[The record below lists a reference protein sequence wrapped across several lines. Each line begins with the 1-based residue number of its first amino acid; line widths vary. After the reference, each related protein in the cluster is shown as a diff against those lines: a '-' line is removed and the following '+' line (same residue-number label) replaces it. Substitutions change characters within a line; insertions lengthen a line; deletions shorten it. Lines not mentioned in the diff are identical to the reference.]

1 MTTSEARTMQI
12 DLVADMVC
20 PWCYVGW
27 VRLKSA
33 LAQRP
38 DLEANVVWRPFQLD
52 PSLPESGVDRRA
64 YMAGKFP
71 DVERRHAIQAA
82 LTEAAVGDG
91 IVLNLDRIERSPN
104 TLAAHR
110 LIRWAQEVSCQDP
123 VVEGLFQAYFT
134 DGRDIGDPEVLAD
147 IAASVGM
154 DGLSVLDR
162 LSRGTDA
169 DTVSGEHQTA
179 VRAGVTGVP
188 YMIFDQKYSVVG
200 AESPVKLLRVIDHTL
215 ES

>member
-1 MTTSEARTMQI
+1 MSIDEARTMQI

-27 VRLKSA
+27 ERLKAA
-33 LAQRP
+33 LALRP
-38 DLEANVVWRPFQLD
+38 DLKANVVWRPFQLD
-52 PSLPESGVDRRA
+52 PTLPEHGVDRRA
-64 YMAGKFP
+64 YMMGKFP
-71 DVERRHAIQAA
+71 DAERRKTIQAA
-82 LTEAAVGDG
+82 LTEAAAEDG

-110 LIRWAQEVSCQDP
+110 LIRWSQAAGCQDQ
-123 VVEGLFQAYFT
+123 VVEGLFRAYFT
-134 DGRDIGDPEVLAD
+134 DGRDIGDPVVLAD
-147 IAASVGM
+147 IAAEAGM
-154 DGLSVLDR
+154 DRLAVLDD

-169 DTVSGEHQTA
+169 ETVSGEHQTA

-188 YMIFDQKYSVVG
+188 FMIFDQKYSVVG
-200 AESPVKLLRVIDHTL
+200 AETPVKLLRVIDHTL